1 MNRILLALAALSLA
15 CAPAHAQSPL
25 AVRPEQEV
33 RIQAPESGL
42 PGLTIATVM
51 SVSADSIVV
60 QTAVADPVRGG
71 RVLGQY
77 AVPVAHLRRL
87 EVLTGR
93 GDPYGGMARGAVIGT
108 GAGVF
113 ALLFH
118 KQFSRRKHV
127 EVPCDA
133 PPDEC
138 RFFPTEYRLE
148 EYDDTQAAAIIG
160 AGTVIGIAMGAFKPG
175 RRWTSVLPR
184 PVEAA
189 VGPAQ
194 GGGVRLEGTIRF

>member
-1 MNRILLALAALSLA
+1 MNRIPLALAALALS
-15 CAPAHAQSPL
+15 CAPARAQTPL

-33 RIQAPESGL
+33 RIQAPASGL

-51 SVSADSIVV
+51 SASADSIVV
-60 QTAVADPVRGG
+60 QTAVPDPVRGG

-87 EVLTGR
+87 EVLSGR
-93 GDPYGGMARGAVIGT
+93 SDPTRGMALGALYGT

-118 KQFSRRKHV
+118 KQFSRRKQV
-127 EVPCDA
+127 EVPCDE

-138 RFFPTEYRLE
+138 PFLPTEYRLE
-148 EYDDTQAAAIIG
+148 KYPTGQAAAIVG
-160 AGTVIGIAMGAFKPG
+160 AGTVIGIAMGAVKPG

-189 VGPAQ
+189 LGPAQ

>member
-1 MNRILLALAALSLA
+1 MNRILLALAALVPA

-51 SVSADSIVV
+51 SVSADTVVV
-60 QTAVADPVRGG
+60 QTAVPDPVRGG

-77 AVPVAHLRRL
+77 AVQVTHLRRL
-87 EVLTGR
+87 EVLSGR
-93 GDPYGGMARGAVIGT
+93 GDPSRGMALGAAYGT

-113 ALLFH
+113 VLLFH
-118 KQFSRRKHV
+118 KQFSRRKHI
-127 EVPCDA
+127 EVPCEDT
-133 PPDEC
+133 PNNCLFLRP
-138 RFFPTEYRLE
+138 RYRLE
-148 EYDDTQAAAIIG
+148 KYPSGQAAAIVG
-160 AGTVIGIAMGAFKPG
+160 AGTLTGIVVGAIKPG

-189 VGPAQ
+189 MAPAQ
-194 GGGVRLEGTIRF
+194 GGGVLLEGTIRF

>member
-1 MNRILLALAALSLA
+1 MNRILLAFAALALA
-15 CAPAHAQSPL
+15 CAPTHAQGPL

-60 QTAVADPVRGG
+60 QTAVPDPVRGG

-87 EVLTGR
+87 EVLSGR
-93 GDPYGGMARGAVIGT
+93 GDPKGGMARGAVIGT

-113 ALLFH
+113 VLLFH
-118 KQFSRRKHV
+118 KQFSRRKEN
-127 EVPCDA
+127 EVPCNDV
-133 PPDEC
+133 PPGSC
-138 RFFPTEYRLE
+138 PFPPEYQLE
-148 EYDDTQAAAIIG
+148 EYADGQAAAIIG
-160 AGTVIGIAMGAFKPG
+160 AGTVIGVVMGAIKPG
-175 RRWTSVLPR
+175 RTWQSVLPR
-184 PVEAA
+184 RVEAA
-189 VGPAQ
+189 AGPAQ

>member
-1 MNRILLALAALSLA
+1 MNRILLALAAFVLA

-51 SVSADSIVV
+51 SVSADSVVV
-60 QTAVADPVRGG
+60 QTAVPDPVRGG

-77 AVPVAHLRRL
+77 TVPVAHLRRL
-87 EVLTGR
+87 EVLSGR
-93 GDPYGGMARGAVIGT
+93 GDPSGGMARGAVYGT

-113 ALLFH
+113 VLLFH
-118 KQFSRRKHV
+118 KQFSRRKHI
-127 EVPCDA
+127 EVPCEGSPA
-133 PPDEC
+133 EC
-138 RFFPTEYRLE
+138 MFLRPRYRLE
-148 EYDDTQAAAIIG
+148 EYDKGQAAAIIG
-160 AGTVIGIAMGAFKPG
+160 AGTLTGIVVGAIKPG

-194 GGGVRLEGTIRF
+194 GGGVLLEGTIRF

>member
-1 MNRILLALAALSLA
+1 MNRILLALAALALA
-15 CAPAHAQSPL
+15 CVPAHAQTPI

-33 RIQAPESGL
+33 RIQAPGSGL

-51 SVSADSIVV
+51 SVSDDSIVV
-60 QTAVADPVRGG
+60 QTAVPHPVRGG

-87 EVLTGR
+87 EVLSGR
-93 GDPYGGMARGAVIGT
+93 GDSYRGVGLGAVYGT

-113 ALLFH
+113 VLLFH
-118 KQFSRRKHV
+118 KKFSRRKQV
-127 EVPCDA
+127 AVPCDA
-133 PPDEC
+133 PPEDC
-138 RFFPTEYRLE
+138 PFLPTEYRLE
-148 EYDDTQAAAIIG
+148 KYPTGQAAAIVG
-160 AGTVIGIAMGAFKPG
+160 AGTLTGIVVGALKPG

-184 PVEAA
+184 PVETA
-189 VGPAQ
+189 VLPAQ

>member
-1 MNRILLALAALSLA
+1 MNRLLLALAALALA
-15 CAPAHAQSPL
+15 WAPAHAQGSL

-60 QTAVADPVRGG
+60 QTAVPDPVRGG

-87 EVLTGR
+87 EVLSGR
-93 GDPYGGMARGAVIGT
+93 GDSSRGMARGAVYGT

-113 ALLFH
+113 VLLFH
-118 KQFSRRKHV
+118 KQFSRRKHI
-127 EVPCDA
+127 EVPCERSPEDC
-133 PPDEC
+133 P
-138 RFFPTEYRLE
+138 FFPTEWRLE
-148 EYDDTQAAAIIG
+148 KYPSGQAAAIVG
-160 AGTVIGIAMGAFKPG
+160 AGTVIGIVMGAIKPG
-175 RRWTSVLPR
+175 RTWQSVLPR
-184 PVEAA
+184 PVQAA

-194 GGGVRLEGTIRF
+194 GGGVLLEGTIRF

>member
-1 MNRILLALAALSLA
+1 MNRILLALAALALA

-60 QTAVADPVRGG
+60 QTAVPDPVRGG

-77 AVPVAHLRRL
+77 AVPMTHLRRL
-87 EVLTGR
+87 EVLSGR
-93 GDPYGGMARGAVIGT
+93 GDPSRGMALGAVYGT

-118 KQFSRRKHV
+118 KQFSRRKHIV
-127 EVPCDA
+127 VPCEDV
-133 PPDEC
+133 PPGRC
-138 RFFPTEYRLE
+138 PFPPEYRLE
-148 EYDDTQAAAIIG
+148 EYDDGQAAAIVA
-160 AGTVIGIAMGAFKPG
+160 AGTVIGIVMGAAKPG

-189 VGPAQ
+189 MAPAQ
-194 GGGVRLEGTIRF
+194 GGGVLLEGTVRF